1 MVALGSASAEA
12 RLQNQKAPAQA
23 PSLRRFGR
31 FGLKRLLG
39 RSSRSM
45 AWLADDPHSRQE
57 VMILMPRAALANAA
71 AVQRAL
77 DRMRLAARLEHPR
90 MRPPMEVASLGGWP
104 FVVTERP
111 RWGLTLHEW
120 LQEQGRSTA
129 LTELAQRM
137 SEMLDGMA
145 YLHDAGLAH
154 GDLGMHTLQFDRHG
168 HLCLWGAALGV
179 AGSEAG
185 PASEIS
191 VGAERELR
199 RDQIDQDIQAAGL
212 LLYQMVA
219 GRPALDEPDYPTAV
233 ARLHGE
239 IVRLPWSLPQP
250 VPDALRAI
258 VNRAVDRHE
267 QRRYL
272 SARSLQ
278 RALDGWRQVASDGK
292 AGPLALLLERL
303 PLVGHL
309 PALPGLSQRV
319 ALLVGS
325 EAQHLLGMADLVTED
340 PALTFELLRQ
350 VNAARFGAREE
361 GPVTTVRRAIALIGL
376 RGIRRAATSLKP
388 WPGPLDST
396 QARALEQGVR
406 RALLA
411 GYLAQALA
419 PGGLDE
425 QSLLVVA
432 QLQFLGRL
440 LVLYHFPDEAQQ
452 IDHLMQGTGEAP
464 ANPNSGMAPALS
476 QEAAAMAVLGVD
488 LPSLARAL
496 ARHWGLGADME
507 EMMSPVTPRQAT
519 QHPDKADTWV
529 RLLVSCAHEA
539 LDAVAQRPET
549 AGKALA
555 AVAQRYAKT
564 LGSTPEGLRQA
575 IEQARV
581 RLQQHLLNKYRS
593 QQKGES
599 TQISQE
605 RR

>member
-1 MVALGSASAEA
+1 MVALGSASQGAPHPH
-12 RLQNQKAPAQA
+12 APAQA
-23 PSLRRFGR
+23 TPLRRFGR

-57 VMILMPRAALANAA
+57 VMILMPRAALTNAA
-71 AVQRAL
+71 AVQHTL
-77 DRMRLAARLEHPR
+77 ERMRLAARLEHPR
-90 MRPPMEVASLGGWP
+90 LRPPMEVASLGGWP
-104 FVVTERP
+104 FVVMERP
-111 RWGLTLHEW
+111 RWGLILGEW
-120 LQEQGRSTA
+120 LQEQGRSVA
-129 LTELAQRM
+129 LTELAQKA
-137 SEMLDGMA
+137 SEMLDGLA
-145 YLHDAGLAH
+145 YLHDAGLSH
-154 GDLGMHTLQFDRHG
+154 GDLGLHTLQLDRHG
-168 HLCLWGAALGV
+168 RLCLWGAAL
-179 AGSEAG
+179 AMADEEAG
-185 PASEIS
+185 QTSTSS

-199 RDQIDQDIQAAGL
+199 QGMIDQDLQSAGL
-212 LLYQMVA
+212 LLYQLVA
-219 GRPALDEPDYPTAV
+219 GRPALDEPDYPRAV
-233 ARLHGE
+233 ALLQGE

-319 ALLVGS
+319 ALLVGT
-325 EAQHLLGMADLVTED
+325 EAQHLRGMADLVTED

-350 VNAARFGAREE
+350 VNAAHYGAREE

-388 WPGPLDST
+388 WPGPLDNT
-396 QARALEQGVR
+396 QARALEHGVR

-452 IDHLMQGTGEAP
+452 IDHLMQGTADVP
-464 ANPNSGMAPALS
+464 ANPSSGSVPALS

-496 ARHWGLGADME
+496 AQHWGLGADME
-507 EMMSPVTPRQAT
+507 EMMAPVTPRQAT
-519 QHPDKADTWV
+519 QMPDKADGWV
-529 RLLVSCAHEA
+529 RLLASCAHEA
-539 LDAVAQRPET
+539 LDAAAQRPE
-549 AGKALA
+549 LA
-555 AVAQRYAKT
+555 ARALPLVAQRYAKT
-564 LGSTPEGLRQA
+564 LGTSPEGLRQA
-575 IEQARV
+575 IEGARV

-593 QQKGES
+593 QQNGEP
-599 TQISQE
+599 TQIPQE